1 MENIENLKVLQS
13 MAKDFTILFVE
24 DSKALQK
31 QVVLFLGKFFKE
43 VYVEIGRASCRERV
57 CLYV

>member
-31 QVVLFLGKFFKE
+31 QVVLHLSHNLECYNLLIE
-43 VYVEIGRASCRERV
+43 VQQ
-57 CLYV
+57 

>member
-1 MENIENLKVLQS
+1 MENMENLKVLQT

-31 QVVLFLGKFFKE
+31 QVVLFLGKFFKR
-43 VYVEIGRASCRERV
+43 GLCSF
-57 CLYV
+57 

>member
-31 QVVLFLGKFFKE
+31 NKLYFF
-43 VYVEIGRASCRERV
+43 VNF
-57 CLYV
+57 